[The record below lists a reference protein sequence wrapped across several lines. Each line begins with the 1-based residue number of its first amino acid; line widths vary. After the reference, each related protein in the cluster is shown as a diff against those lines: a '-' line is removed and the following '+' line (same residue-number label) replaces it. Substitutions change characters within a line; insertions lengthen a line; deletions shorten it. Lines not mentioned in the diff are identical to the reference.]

1 MFNFILYPFCFS
13 CYALFVLK
21 DLVQLKFPYSKQR
34 KLLLTF
40 YAHHLIFFLGTIAAS
55 IYDNAESCNFMMPCL
70 RSTDYITKTDIEIRT
85 GGIEILNWLLS
96 YNVYKNDH
104 GYTEFSPKI
113 YAESFCK

>member
-1 MFNFILYPFCFS
+1 
-13 CYALFVLK
+13 
-21 DLVQLKFPYSKQR
+21 
-34 KLLLTF
+34 
-40 YAHHLIFFLGTIAAS
+40 
-55 IYDNAESCNFMMPCL
+55 MMPCL